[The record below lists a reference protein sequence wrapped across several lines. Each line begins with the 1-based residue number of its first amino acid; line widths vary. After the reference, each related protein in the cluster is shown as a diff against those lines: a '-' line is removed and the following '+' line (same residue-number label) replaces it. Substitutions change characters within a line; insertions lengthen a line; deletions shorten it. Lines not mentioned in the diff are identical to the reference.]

1 MVRSA
6 LAPPQEA
13 TIMATSPSARTPTN
27 PLLHILKDTLTASVA
42 SDGPDFSARQL
53 SVFLKVY
60 LEPGTEHTVRGLAA
74 ALNVSKPA
82 ITRALDRL
90 EDFDFTKRETEAS
103 DRRSIVVRRTP
114 KGTAYLGTL
123 NGYLNA
129 ASKAAD
135 KLAKK

>member
-1 MVRSA
+1 MVW
-6 LAPPQEA
+6 LPPKPAQEP
-13 TIMATSPSARTPTN
+13 TTMATTPSSARTPTN

-90 EDFDFTKRETEAS
+90 QDSDFIKRETDS
-103 DRRSIVVRRTP
+103 TDRRSIVVRRTP

-135 KLAKK
+135 

>member
-1 MVRSA
+1 MIRSA

-13 TIMATSPSARTPTN
+13 TIMATSPVARTPTN

-60 LEPGTEHTVRGLAA
+60 LELGTEHTVRGLAA

-82 ITRALDRL
+82 ITRALDKL
-90 EDFDFTKRETEAS
+90 QDFEFIKRETDS
-103 DRRSIVVRRTP
+103 TDRRSVIVRRTP
-114 KGTAYLGTL
+114 KGSTYVGTL
-123 NGYLNA
+123 NGYVNTT
-129 ASKAAD
+129 SKAAE

>member
-1 MVRSA
+1 
-6 LAPPQEA
+6 
-13 TIMATSPSARTPTN
+13 MAITPSATRIAAN

-53 SVFLKVY
+53 SVLLKVY